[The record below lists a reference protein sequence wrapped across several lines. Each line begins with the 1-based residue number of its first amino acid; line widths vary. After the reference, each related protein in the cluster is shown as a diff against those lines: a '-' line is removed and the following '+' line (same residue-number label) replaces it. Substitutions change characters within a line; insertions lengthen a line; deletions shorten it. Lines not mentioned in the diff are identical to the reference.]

1 MIFKDYYK
9 ILGLETTRVSIDEI
23 KNAYRSSAKKYHPDL
38 NMGNTFAEE
47 RIKDI
52 NEAYRVLSSPA
63 TKRKY
68 DRKWNTYVGGKSSL
82 FNKKLNSKEIL
93 KEMLFVSNNKKETNN
108 IQPNKGKPQ
117 KGEDVET
124 QIKANLFEAYYGS
137 EKKISFKSIDGNLKT
152 ITVTIPEG
160 IRDGEK
166 IRLIGQ
172 GKPGKNG
179 GKPGDLFI
187 QIKISNDKRFKLKGY
202 DIYTQIYLTP
212 WEAALGTRVNIKS
225 VDEDVAVYIPQG
237 TSSGEQIRIPGK
249 GYKKEQG
256 KRGELIAE
264 IKIMVPKALTKQEE
278 QIYIRL
284 KEISEFNP
292 RTKQSFT

>member
-137 EKKISFKSIDGNLKT
+137 EKKISFKSIDGYLKT